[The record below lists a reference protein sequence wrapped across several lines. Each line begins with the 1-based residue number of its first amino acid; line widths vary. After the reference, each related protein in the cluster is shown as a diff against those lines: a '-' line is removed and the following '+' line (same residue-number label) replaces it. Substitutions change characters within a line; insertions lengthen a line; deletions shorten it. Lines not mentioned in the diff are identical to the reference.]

1 MNAVR
6 VTGRA
11 FFLASPR
18 IALRDR
24 RALAQAVLVESS
36 VRHRG
41 ARHERTPCLL
51 PVSFYKHW
59 L

>member
-51 PVSFYKHW
+51 